1 MGADMQGGVAAR
13 QGGSQSILHVIEM
26 QLCIPPPCSFMA
38 YGAGVNNMG
47 VPSSSPAQ
55 GTSVSVWASLALA
68 SAPVTCSSYYW
79 TLFRRQSR
87 KEERRGTLIA
97 HLNGGCHII
106 NAYRSALQAVT
117 ETPSHTSREEE
128 EGEWDINSCERRDG
142 YQRPEIKWLA
152 LKEMR
157 PEMRHPFEFEFG
169 VRVLHNICL
178 SAPDLCLPICSLSH
192 FLFLLPITCFPTCSQ

>member
-1 MGADMQGGVAAR
+1 MFLSG
-13 QGGSQSILHVIEM
+13 
-26 QLCIPPPCSFMA
+26 P
-38 YGAGVNNMG
+38 
-47 VPSSSPAQ
+47 
-55 GTSVSVWASLALA
+55 A

-106 NAYRSALQAVT
+106 NAYRPALQAVT

-128 EGEWDINSCERRDG
+128 GEWDINSCERRHG

-157 PEMRHPFEFEFG
+157 PEMGHPFELEFG

-178 SAPDLCLPICSLSH
+178 LAPDLPALICSLSH
-192 FLFLLPITCFPTCSQ
+192 RLSLLPITCFPQALSNASVLSESLVYTISTHLTSS